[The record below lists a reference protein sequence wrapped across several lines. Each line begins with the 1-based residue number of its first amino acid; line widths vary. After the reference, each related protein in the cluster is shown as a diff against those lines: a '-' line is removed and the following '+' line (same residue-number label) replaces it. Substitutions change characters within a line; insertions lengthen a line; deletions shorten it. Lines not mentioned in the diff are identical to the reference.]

1 MLKIEII
8 TEEEY
13 NNFIYGTNDI
23 KKLMLLKKGLSLN
36 VINKLESDQQLQNI
50 YSDNNNNLVGNDEYK
65 KYVLTVDDFIRF
77 QLKKYI

>member
-1 MLKIEII
+1 
-8 TEEEY
+8 
-13 NNFIYGTNDI
+13 
-23 KKLMLLKKGLSLN
+23 MLLKKGLSLN

-50 YSDNNNNLVGNDEYK
+50 YSDNNNNLVGNDEYQ